1 MKFSEAI
8 DQLAKGRQGQSGRAI
23 LALATNE
30 PGGEVR
36 YSEFVVSYFRGG
48 VAKKRV
54 ELNGQVLVFDEI
66 IPNHLQT
73 ATGFTHEVRYSPSF
87 SANNKSTLL
96 AQINLSLFAKPP
108 ESEIYYAI
116 FTFRLPSGERTAEV
130 ELSPLGDVLVGLGRS
145 VLGPEQAVYTVSVKE
160 VKWEIIIK

>member
-1 MKFSEAI
+1 MKFSEAF
-8 DQLAKGRQGQSGRAI
+8 DQLAKGRQGQSGWAT
-23 LALATNE
+23 LVLATNE

-36 YSEFVVSYFRGG
+36 YSEFSVSYVPGG
-48 VAKKRV
+48 VTKTKV
-54 ELNGQVLVFDEI
+54 EINGRTYEFPMI
-66 IPNHLQT
+66 IPNCLQT
-73 ATGFTHEVRYSPSF
+73 TTFTHEVRYSPSF
-87 SANNKSTLL
+87 SANNKSTLSAHIKVPDFQPKL
-96 AQINLSLFAKPP
+96 VIFP
-108 ESEIYYAI
+108 AI